1 MERTAPMERTAST
14 ERVFAHHDAST
25 LLSPGIRTFKTRRS
39 RITPTQ
45 ERALISYAH
54 YLIEMRREPL
64 NAASDWQMPGAPI
77 VVEIGFGTGTS
88 TVAMAEHDRS
98 TALLAIDVHTPG
110 IGDLLDKAGAAQLT
124 NVRVMEAD
132 ALTVLERM
140 VLPES
145 LSGVRSYFPDPWP
158 KARHHKRRLV
168 QPPIAQLLNSRL
180 LPGGYWHI
188 ATDWEEYAES
198 IESVM
203 AEESGWIGGQIER
216 PVDRPVTMFE
226 ARALREGRTITDLL
240 YTKA

>member
-1 MERTAPMERTAST
+1 M
-14 ERVFAHHDAST
+14 ERVFAHHDPST

-45 ERALISYAH
+45 ERALVTYAH
-54 YLIEMRREPL
+54 FIIEMRSAPL
-64 NAASDWQMPGAPI
+64 NTASDWQMPGAPI
-77 VVEIGFGTGTS
+77 VVEIGFGTGAS
-88 TVAMAEHDRS
+88 TVAMAEHDQA

-110 IGDLLDKAGAAQLT
+110 IGDLLDKAGAARLT
-124 NVRVMEAD
+124 NLRVMEAD

-168 QPPIAQLLNSRL
+168 QPPIAQLLHSRL
-180 LPGGYWHI
+180 LLGGYWHI
-188 ATDWEEYAES
+188 ATDWDEYAES
-198 IESVM
+198 IEWVM
-203 AEESGWIGGQIER
+203 AAESGWIGGQIER
-216 PVDRPVTMFE
+216 PEDRPVTMFE

>member
-1 MERTAPMERTAST
+1 M
-14 ERVFAHHDAST
+14 
-25 LLSPGIRTFKTRRS
+25 
-39 RITPTQ
+39 
-45 ERALISYAH
+45 
-54 YLIEMRREPL
+54 
-64 NAASDWQMPGAPI
+64 
-77 VVEIGFGTGTS
+77 VVEIGFGTGAS

-140 VLPES
+140 VLPGS

-180 LPGGYWHI
+180 IPGGYWHI
-188 ATDWEEYAES
+188 ATDWDEYAES
-198 IESVM
+198 IKLVM
-203 AEESGWIGGQIER
+203 AAESGWVGGQIKR
-216 PVDRPVTMFE
+216 PESRPVTMFE
-226 ARALREGRTITDLL
+226 GRALREGRTITDLF

>member
-1 MERTAPMERTAST
+1 MRQMIPV
-14 ERVFAHHDAST
+14 ERVFAHHEAST

-54 YLIEMRREPL
+54 YVIEMRSEPL
-64 NAASDWQMPGAPI
+64 SAESDWQMPGAPI
-77 VVEIGFGTGTS
+77 VVEIGFGTGAS
-88 TVAMAEHDRS
+88 TVAMAEHDQA

-124 NVRVMEAD
+124 NLRVMEAD

-168 QPPIAQLLNSRL
+168 QPPIAQLLHSRL

-188 ATDWEEYAES
+188 ATDWDEYAES
-198 IESVM
+198 ITCVM
-203 AEESGWIGGQIER
+203 AEESGWVGGQIKR
-216 PVDRPVTMFE
+216 PEHRPVTMFE